1 MTEATKAALEDVEPI
16 DPDHYFAGVYHKGSP
31 FSGKP
36 ELAYGLMDAQFPN
49 ESAPLDADTAQIVV
63 AEDVNADSLN
73 ARPVLTVMFSEIDGI
88 EEVNIED
95 EDARAEIL
103 LNEVDDFG
111 GALPNQVAKNPI
123 EVSAIITKA
132 MKKHHYRRVFT
143 TPEDVRGIPSE
154 RHLNAASFLIDAGF
168 RKVGESEESE
178 IYELVRKPDDTP
190 APESK
195 TPELIAA

>member
-1 MTEATKAALEDVEPI
+1 MTEATKAALEDVEPV

-36 ELAYGLMDAQFPN
+36 ELIYGLVEAQFPD
-49 ESAPLDADTAQIVV
+49 ESAPLDADTTRVVV

-73 ARPVLTVMFSEIDGI
+73 ARPVLTVMFREVDGI
-88 EEVNIED
+88 EEVDTED
-95 EDARAEIL
+95 EGARAEIL
-103 LNEVDDFG
+103 LNKVDDFG

-123 EVSAIITKA
+123 EARAIITKA
-132 MKKHHYRRVFT
+132 MKKHHLARVIT
-143 TPEDVRGIPSE
+143 TPEDVQGIPSE
-154 RHLNAASFLIDAGF
+154 RHLNAASFLVEAGF
-168 RKVGESEESE
+168 NKVGESEGSDT
-178 IYELVRKPDDTP
+178 YELLRKPDDTP